1 MKIKPAMCQCG
12 SCLPYEACCGR
23 FLSAGDYP
31 MTPQALMRSRYSA
44 YVQGNM
50 GWIAQTWAD
59 ETRPQDLRHDDQVKW
74 LGLKVIAEQLL
85 DENHATVEFV
95 ARGRAGGEGA
105 FRMHEISRFER
116 RHGRWVYVDGDLLD
130 K

>member
-1 MKIKPAMCQCG
+1 
-12 SCLPYEACCGR
+12 
-23 FLSAGDYP
+23 
-31 MTPQALMRSRYSA
+31 
-44 YVQGNM
+44 M